1 MTSSSMMPFLL
12 AILFV
17 FLGTTAAQA
26 SSCDSSIYVEKIHSW
41 NKGYTGKMYLD
52 QGWLTQQTSDS
63 VFWRLTA
70 TFQNEV
76 KEFKVWDA
84 DIINPN
90 PGYGNKYVNNV
101 TSVEVLSKCYN
112 PVLYPC
118 QYLELLFMVRFPD
131 SVADEYTT
139 DYDLAAVTEA
149 VTYNDGSSGSRDYCA
164 PNDGAP
170 TTPAT
175 SG

>member
-1 MTSSSMMPFLL
+1 MGILIESSKMVSTTSPLALL
-12 AILFV
+12 FAL
-17 FLGTTAAQA
+17 LGSTLAQ
-26 SSCDSSIYVEKIHSW
+26 SCDPAIFVEKIHAW

-90 PGYGNKYVNNV
+90 PATGNKYVNNV
-101 TSVEVLSKCYN
+101 TSVEVLSKFTIRCFI
-112 PVLYPC
+112 PASIL
-118 QYLELLFMVRFPD
+118 
-131 SVADEYTT
+131 S
-139 DYDLAAVTEA
+139 
-149 VTYNDGSSGSRDYCA
+149 SSSWSGSLTQLWTSS
-164 PNDGAP
+164 PLI
-170 TTPAT
+170 TTWLLLLRR
-175 SG
+175 

>member
-1 MTSSSMMPFLL
+1 MGSGGRAFDFRMTFSSMMPFLL
-12 AILFV
+12 AILSV
-17 FLGTTAAQA
+17 LLGTTAAQA
-26 SSCDSSIYVEKIHSW
+26 SSCDSSIYVENIHSW

-101 TSVEVLSKCYN
+101 TSVEVLSI
-112 PVLYPC
+112 V
-118 QYLELLFMVRFPD
+118 
-131 SVADEYTT
+131 TT
-139 DYDLAAVTEA
+139 LSCILV
-149 VTYNDGSSGSRDYCA
+149 SIWSFSSWSGSLTQLQT
-164 PNDGAP
+164 N
-170 TTPAT
+170 
-175 SG
+175 

>member
-1 MTSSSMMPFLL
+1 MGFLLRQAGGQLVTMMPPL
-12 AILFV
+12 AILFAL
-17 FLGTTAAQA
+17 LGSTFAQ
-26 SSCDSSIYVEKIHSW
+26 SCDPSIYVEKIHSW

-84 DIINPN
+84 DIINPS
-90 PGYGNKYVNNV
+90 PAYGNKYVNNV

-118 QYLELLFMVRFPD
+118 QYLELLFMARLKSGETRRPLLQ
-131 SVADEYTT
+131 ADKPELDQNWT
-139 DYDLAAVTEA
+139 
-149 VTYNDGSSGSRDYCA
+149 
-164 PNDGAP
+164 
-170 TTPAT
+170 
-175 SG
+175 

>member
-1 MTSSSMMPFLL
+1 MVSTSPL
-12 AILFV
+12 AILFAL
-17 FLGTTAAQA
+17 LGSTLAQ
-26 SSCDSSIYVEKIHSW
+26 SCDPSIFVEKIHAW

-90 PGYGNKYVNNV
+90 PVTGNKYVNNV
-101 TSVEVLSKCYN
+101 TSVEVDNSHNIYGDTQKYRLKSSSIKGFEQMLQPGALSL
-112 PVLYPC
+112 PV
-118 QYLELLFMVRFPD
+118 
-131 SVADEYTT
+131 S
-139 DYDLAAVTEA
+139 
-149 VTYNDGSSGSRDYCA
+149 
-164 PNDGAP
+164 
-170 TTPAT
+170 
-175 SG
+175 